1 VYTVSPPDSKTDN
14 RELVGIV
21 ESSDDE
27 ERPSITEVDGT
38 VARFEMAY
46 EPGPKDRHAFGPPLV
61 QVLPSLLY
69 LAFGLVVVGVVVA
82 AHAGSSN
89 SSLYTW
95 VVEGD
100 RGRPLGSVPLSIIIL
115 LSGVATV
122 ARAMMR
128 GVIVSGQGIETRTVL
143 PMGIP
148 RVRKYAWAQV
158 DRFVIDD
165 KNKSV
170 VMELWSGEYER
181 LPAVKDADGLARV
194 VEGVAAARKKQVT
207 RLVA

>member
-1 VYTVSPPDSKTDN
+1 MSTPEPSAKD
-14 RELVGIV
+14 RELPGIV
-21 ESSDDE
+21 ETADDE
-27 ERPSITEVDGT
+27 ERPSITEVNGT

-46 EPGPKDRHAFGPPLV
+46 EAGTKDRHAFGPPLS
-61 QVLPSLLY
+61 QVWPSLLF
-69 LAFGLVVVGVVVA
+69 LAFGVTVVAVVVA
-82 AHAGSSN
+82 AHYGSSN

-128 GVIVSGQGIETRTVL
+128 GVIVTGQGIETRSIL

-165 KNKSV
+165 KDKSV

-181 LPAVKDADGLARV
+181 LPRVKDPEGLARV